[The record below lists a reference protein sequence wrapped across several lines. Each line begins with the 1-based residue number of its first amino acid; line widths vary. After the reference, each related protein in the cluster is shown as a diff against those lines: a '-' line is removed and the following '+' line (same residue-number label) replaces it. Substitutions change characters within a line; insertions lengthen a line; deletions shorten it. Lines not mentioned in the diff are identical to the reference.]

1 MSDREN
7 IQKHSSFFLEGLAL
21 LFIYLKLTGQIAWS
35 WWWVLS
41 PIWGSFVVV
50 FTILAVGALIA
61 WKFSR

>member
-1 MSDREN
+1 MSDKEN
-7 IQKHSSFFLEGLAL
+7 IQKHSSFFLEAL
-21 LFIYLKLTGQIAWS
+21 TLMFIYLKLTGQIAWS

-41 PIWGSFVVV
+41 PIWGTFIVV